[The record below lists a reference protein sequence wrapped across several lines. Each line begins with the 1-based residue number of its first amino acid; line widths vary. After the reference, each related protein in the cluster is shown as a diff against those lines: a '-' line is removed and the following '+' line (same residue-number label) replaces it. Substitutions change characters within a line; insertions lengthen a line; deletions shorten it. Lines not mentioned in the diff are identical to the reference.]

1 MYTNGFLDCPRR
13 KKKGRK
19 NICQLFIL
27 FPKTGQHFSSGTWKL
42 FDLLLFGRDWK
53 KRRHTQVLLG
63 GAIKLLLWTLGHFSL
78 FFVNT
83 GRKNPERERGKWTR
97 TFFKKKV
104 RVDVRRPILWN
115 SFPVQSSWHSSYC
128 GETHKQNG
136 SHRSKSPAPQKKLEN
151 KWGEMLEQQQQQQ
164 PRRYNNS
171 RHIYKKKSCCHPKK
185 EEGLSFAI
193 RIDCLFL
200 LL

>member
-53 KRRHTQVLLG
+53 KKATHTSFVGG

-83 GRKNPERERGKWTR
+83 GRKNPERERGKRTR
-97 TFFKKKV
+97 AFFKKGSS
-104 RVDVRRPILWN
+104 RRPTHSVKLFFRPIELTLVLLWRN
-115 SFPVQSSWHSSYC
+115 SQTERVASIKV
-128 GETHKQNG
+128 T
-136 SHRSKSPAPQKKLEN
+136 SPPEKTRE
-151 KWGEMLEQQQQQQ
+151 
-164 PRRYNNS
+164 
-171 RHIYKKKSCCHPKK
+171 
-185 EEGLSFAI
+185 
-193 RIDCLFL
+193 
-200 LL
+200 